1 MTAEEQIK
9 RIAELMNELDIADMT
24 RAEFEEE
31 ILKQSI
37 NDIKDEMWRMY
48 CFVNDVCYT
57 LNE

>member
-9 RIAELMNELDIADMT
+9 RIAELMNELDLADIT

-48 CFVNDVCYT
+48 CFVSDVCYT

>member
-1 MTAEEQIK
+1 MTNEEQIK
-9 RIAELMNELDIADMT
+9 RIEELMNELDLADIT

-48 CFVNDVCYT
+48 CFVSDVCYT

>member
-9 RIAELMNELDIADMT
+9 RIAELMNELDLADMT
-24 RAEFEEE
+24 RTEFEEE
-31 ILKQSI
+31 FPKQSI

-48 CFVNDVCYT
+48 CFVSDVCYT

>member
-9 RIAELMNELDIADMT
+9 RIEELMNELDLADMT

-48 CFVNDVCYT
+48 CFVSDVCYT